1 MMRTMLKSKIHRAT
15 VTQADLHYVGSVTI
29 DEDLL
34 DAADLLPGEQVAIVD
49 VTNGARLETYVIPG
63 ERGTGVIGINGAAAH
78 LVHPG
83 DLVIMISYGVM
94 DETEAKS
101 YIPKVVHVDG
111 ANRIVELGGDPSAPV
126 PGARRPAAQRP
137 RRPDPVTAGRA
148 GRGRAADR
156 RHRQQ
161 PDRPRHVRR
170 RAADRLLAGHHVR
183 RAPPPTS
190 CGCSGAGLLR
200 DTEITGVAA
209 CSTVPAL
216 LPALRQL
223 LDSLEVPVV
232 LIGPGVRTGVPL
244 HVDNPREVGADRVVT
259 ALAAHELFGRWPD
272 GRGRPVVVVDF
283 GTSTNVDAVG
293 PDGQFLGGAL
303 APGVEVSLDA
313 LATRAAQLRSV
324 ELTVPPQAIGKNTVA
339 ALQSG
344 LVLGFA
350 GLVDGLVARIAAE
363 IVAQFG
369 AAPVVVA
376 TGGLAPLVVDSCRSI
391 GEREPDLTVH
401 GLRLAF
407 ERHQAAVAF
416 HAARRPPVGSSP
428 RE

>member
-1 MMRTMLKSKIHRAT
+1 VLLTVDIGNSQTVLATFDGERRVGCWRVTTAPRAT
-15 VTQADLHYVGSVTI
+15 S
-29 DEDLL
+29 DEL
-34 DAADLLPGEQVAIVD
+34 
-49 VTNGARLETYVIPG
+49 
-63 ERGTGVIGINGAAAH
+63 
-78 LVHPG
+78 
-83 DLVIMISYGVM
+83 
-94 DETEAKS
+94 
-101 YIPKVVHVDG
+101 
-111 ANRIVELGGDPSAPV
+111 
-126 PGARRPAAQRP
+126 
-137 RRPDPVTAGRA
+137 
-148 GRGRAADR
+148 
-156 RHRQQ
+156 
-161 PDRPRHVRR
+161 
-170 RAADRLLAGHHVR
+170 RLLWF
-183 RAPPPTS
+183 
-190 CGCSGAGLLR
+190 GLLG
-200 DTEITGVAA
+200 DASITGVAA

-223 LDSLEVPVV
+223 LDSLAVPVV

-303 APGVEVSLDA
+303 APGLEVSLEA

-324 ELTVPPQAIGKNTVA
+324 ELTVPVQAIGKNTVA

-350 GLVDGLVARIAAE
+350 GLVDGLVDRIAGE
-363 IVAQFG
+363 LVKQFD

-391 GEREPDLTVH
+391 AEREPDLTVH

-407 ERHQAAVAF
+407 DRQQAAN
-416 HAARRPPVGSSP
+416 RRPASP
-428 RE
+428 

>member
-1 MMRTMLKSKIHRAT
+1 
-15 VTQADLHYVGSVTI
+15 V
-29 DEDLL
+29 LL
-34 DAADLLPGEQVAIVD
+34 TVD
-49 VTNGARLETYVIPG
+49 VGNSQTVLATF
-63 ERGTGVIGINGAAAH
+63 
-78 LVHPG
+78 
-83 DLVIMISYGVM
+83 D
-94 DETEAKS
+94 
-101 YIPKVVHVDG
+101 
-111 ANRIVELGGDPSAPV
+111 
-126 PGARRPAAQRP
+126 GARRVGCWRVTTAP
-137 RRPDPVTAGRA
+137 RA
-148 GRGRAADR
+148 
-156 RHRQQ
+156 
-161 PDRPRHVRR
+161 
-170 RAADRLLAGHHVR
+170 
-183 RAPPPTS
+183 TS
-190 CGCSGAGLLR
+190 DELRMLWRGLLR
-200 DTEITGVAA
+200 DTVVTGVSA

-223 LDSLEVPVV
+223 LDALEVPVV

-259 ALAAHELFGRWPD
+259 ARAAQERYGRRAD
-272 GRGRPVVVVDF
+272 GAGRPGVVVDG
-283 GTSTNVDAVG
+283 GTSPNGDDVG

-363 IVAQFG
+363 LVGQFG

-376 TGGLAPLVVDSCRSI
+376 TGGLHRLVVDSCRSI
-391 GEREPDLTVH
+391 GERDPDLTVH

-407 ERHQAAVAF
+407 ERHQGGN
-416 HAARRPPVGSSP
+416 HQR
-428 RE
+428 

>member
-1 MMRTMLKSKIHRAT
+1 VLLTVDVGNSQTVLATFDGDRRVDCWRVTTRARAT
-15 VTQADLHYVGSVTI
+15 ADELHM
-29 DEDLL
+29 LW
-34 DAADLLPGEQVAIVD
+34 
-49 VTNGARLETYVIPG
+49 
-63 ERGTGVIGINGAAAH
+63 
-78 LVHPG
+78 
-83 DLVIMISYGVM
+83 
-94 DETEAKS
+94 
-101 YIPKVVHVDG
+101 
-111 ANRIVELGGDPSAPV
+111 
-126 PGARRPAAQRP
+126 
-137 RRPDPVTAGRA
+137 RA
-148 GRGRAADR
+148 
-156 RHRQQ
+156 
-161 PDRPRHVRR
+161 
-170 RAADRLLAGHHVR
+170 
-183 RAPPPTS
+183 
-190 CGCSGAGLLR
+190 LLR
-200 DTEITGVAA
+200 DTEVTGVAA

-223 LDSLEVPVV
+223 LDRLAVPVT

-259 ALAAHELFGRWPD
+259 ALAAHELYGRRPD
-272 GRGRPVVVVDF
+272 GGGRPVVVVDF

-324 ELTVPPQAIGKNTVA
+324 ELSVPTHAIGKNTVA

-350 GLVDGLVARIAAE
+350 GLVDGLVARIAGE
-363 IVAQFG
+363 LVAQFG

-376 TGGLAPLVVDSCRSI
+376 TGGLHPLLVDSCRSI

-407 ERHQAAVAF
+407 ERHQASTGASGGGTPSS
-416 HAARRPPVGSSP
+416 RP
-428 RE
+428 

>member
-1 MMRTMLKSKIHRAT
+1 MLLT
-15 VTQADLHYVGSVTI
+15 
-29 DEDLL
+29 
-34 DAADLLPGEQVAIVD
+34 VD
-49 VTNGARLETYVIPG
+49 VGNSQTVLATF
-63 ERGTGVIGINGAAAH
+63 
-78 LVHPG
+78 
-83 DLVIMISYGVM
+83 D
-94 DETEAKS
+94 
-101 YIPKVVHVDG
+101 
-111 ANRIVELGGDPSAPV
+111 
-126 PGARRPAAQRP
+126 GARRIGSWRVTTAAHA
-137 RRPDPVTAGRA
+137 TA
-148 GRGRAADR
+148 DEL
-156 RHRQQ
+156 
-161 PDRPRHVRR
+161 
-170 RAADRLLAGHHVR
+170 RLLWR
-183 RAPPPTS
+183 
-190 CGCSGAGLLR
+190 GLLQ

-216 LPALRQL
+216 LPSLRTL
-223 LDSLEVPVV
+223 LESLEVPVV

-259 ALAAHELFGRWPD
+259 ALGAHELFGRRPD

-324 ELTVPPQAIGKNTVA
+324 ELSCPPQAIGKNTVA

-363 IVAQFG
+363 LVASFG
-369 AAPVVVA
+369 VAPVVVA
-376 TGGLAPLVVDSCRSI
+376 TGGLAPVVVDSCRTI
-391 GEREPDLTVH
+391 AEREPDLTVI

-407 ERHQAAVAF
+407 ERQQGDRPAAG
-416 HAARRPPVGSSP
+416 RRP
-428 RE
+428 